1 MKKLKDLIAELQ
13 QYNQEADVSVIA
25 HNQRED
31 FSLVFGGSDGVSK
44 ETCEKV
50 SFYVDRLND
59 EEDDDEYESW
69 DFTDFDPI

>member
-1 MKKLKDLIAELQ
+1 MIMKLKDLIVQLQ

-31 FSLVFGGSDGVSK
+31 FSLAFEGVSK
-44 ETCEKV
+44 EACKNV

-59 EEDDDEYESW
+59 EEDEDEEYESW